1 MKVKREYAGLTREQL
16 LEKAYQ
22 KGSDY
27 LKNSGACSA
36 STVAALHDILG
47 FDPVLVKAS
56 TALSGGTAEQ
66 FLGSCGVLT
75 GGILVLGYYNGRPIE
90 QMSNKERI
98 QENVDAS
105 QVSYASSMKLTDK
118 FVAKYGTFICNQI
131 HRQKLGR
138 IFYAFDKDES
148 VKFGAAGGPQL
159 AAEIVGNGVCW
170 VLEVLLDE
178 GLIEL

>member
-1 MKVKREYAGLTREQL
+1 MKVKKEYAGLTREQL

-22 KGSDY
+22 KGHDY
-27 LKNSGACSA
+27 LVNSGACAA
-36 STVAALHDILG
+36 STVAALHDIVG
-47 FDPVLVKAS
+47 CDPLLVKVA

-75 GGILVLGYYNGRPIE
+75 GGILVLGYYNGRPLE
-90 QMSNKERI
+90 KMSDKERI

-105 QVSYASSMKLTDK
+105 QVPYASAMKLTDK

-138 IFYAFDKDES
+138 IFYPFEKDES
-148 VKFGAAGGPQL
+148 VKFGAAGGPKL
-159 AAEIVGNGVCW
+159 AAEIVGNGICW
-170 VLEVLLDE
+170 VLEVMLDE
-178 GLIEL
+178 GILEL

>member
-1 MKVKREYAGLTREQL
+1 MKLKKEYAGLTREQL

-22 KGSDY
+22 RGHDY
-27 LKNSGACSA
+27 LENSGACAA

-47 FDPVLVKAS
+47 FDPLLVKVA

-66 FLGSCGVLT
+66 FLGTCGVLT

-90 QMSNKERI
+90 QMSDKERI
-98 QENVDAS
+98 QENMDALKAP
-105 QVSYASSMKLTDK
+105 YGSSMKLADK
-118 FVAKYGTFICNQI
+118 FVDKYGTFICTHL
-131 HRQKLGR
+131 HRQRLGR
-138 IFYAFDKDES
+138 VFSPFEEDEA
-148 VKFGAAGGPQL
+148 VKFKEAGGPQL

-178 GLIEL
+178 GIIEL